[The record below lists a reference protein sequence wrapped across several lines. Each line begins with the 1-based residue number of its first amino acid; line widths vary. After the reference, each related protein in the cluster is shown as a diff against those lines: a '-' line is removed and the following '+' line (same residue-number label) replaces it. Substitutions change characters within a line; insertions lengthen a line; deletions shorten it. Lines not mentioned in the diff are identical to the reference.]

1 MVTELA
7 GASAPK
13 DARVAPPKDAG
24 ATLDDVADRGGA
36 IARHLAQAVEQLR
49 HVNPVRV
56 SGRVTDVIGLVIEG
70 TGPGLPIGGVCQIE
84 RREGGESVSA
94 EVVGFRQN
102 RVLLMPLGEVSG
114 IEPGNRIVVAR
125 ERPTVSVGPS
135 LRGRVLD
142 GLGQPL
148 DDGGPI
154 AVERE
159 VALYGPHINPMERAP
174 IRQPLDLGIRALNAM
189 LTCGRG
195 QRLGIFAG
203 SGVGKSALLGM
214 IARSTRAQV
223 NVIALI
229 GERGREVREFIERDL
244 GPEGLARSVVIV
256 ATSDQPPLVRI
267 RGAFLATAIAEYF
280 RDAGLDVMLMMDSL
294 TRLAMA
300 QREVGLSIGEPPSA
314 RGYTPSVFA
323 ILPKL
328 LERAGANARGNITGL
343 YTVLVEGDDMN
354 EPVAD
359 TARSL
364 LDGHVVLSRA
374 LANQGHYPAVD
385 VLRSISR
392 LMNDIVPGPQLTR
405 ANKVR
410 SWLSTYR
417 DAEDLINIG
426 AYTAGS
432 NPKIDEAVAK
442 IDAVNRFLR
451 QDLNE
456 RSSLEESAAAL
467 AALVG

>member
-1 MVTELA
+1 MASEATTPDAAA
-7 GASAPK
+7 G
-13 DARVAPPKDAG
+13 DR
-24 ATLDDVADRGGA
+24 LDGVADRSGA
-36 IARHLAQAVEQLR
+36 IARRLAEAVEQLR

-70 TGPGLPIGGVCQIE
+70 TGPGLPIGGVCNIE
-84 RREGGESVSA
+84 RRDGGESIAA

-102 RVLLMPLGEVSG
+102 RVLLMPLGEVTG

-125 ERPTVSVGPS
+125 DRPAVGVGAG

-142 GLGQPL
+142 GLGAPI
-148 DDGGPI
+148 DGGGPI
-154 AVERE
+154 AIERE
-159 VALYGPHINPMERAP
+159 VALYGPHINPLERAP
-174 IRQPLDLGIRALNAM
+174 IRQPLDLGIRALNAL

-244 GPEGLARSVVIV
+244 GPEGLARSVVVV

-280 RDAGLDVMLMMDSL
+280 RDGGLDVMLMMDSL

-323 ILPKL
+323 ILPRL
-328 LERAGANARGNITGL
+328 LERAGASSRATITGL

-364 LDGHVVLSRA
+364 LDGHVVLSRT
-374 LANQGHYPAVD
+374 LANQGHYPAID

-392 LMNDIVPGPQLTR
+392 LMTEIVPAPHLAR

-410 SWLSTYR
+410 SWLATYR

-432 NPKIDEAVAK
+432 NARIDEAVGK
-442 IDAVNRFLR
+442 MDAITAFLR
-451 QDLNE
+451 QGLNE
-456 RSSLEESAAAL
+456 RSSFEESAAAL
-467 AALVG
+467 TALAG

>member
-1 MVTELA
+1 MEPERDEIPATTELD
-7 GASAPK
+7 G
-13 DARVAPPKDAG
+13 VAE
-24 ATLDDVADRGGA
+24 RGSA
-36 IARHLAQAVEQLR
+36 IAQHLAQAVEQLR
-49 HVNPVRV
+49 HVNPVRI

-70 TGPGLPIGGVCQIE
+70 TGPGLPIGGVCRIE
-84 RREGGESVSA
+84 RRDGGDSIAA

-125 ERPTVSVGPS
+125 ERPTVAVGPG

-142 GLGQPL
+142 GLGQPI
-148 DDGGPI
+148 DGGGPI

-159 VALYGPHINPMERAP
+159 VALYGSHINPLERPP
-174 IRQPLDLGIRALNAM
+174 IRQPLDLGVRAINTM

-214 IARSTRAQV
+214 IARNTRAQV

-229 GERGREVREFIERDL
+229 GERGREVREFMERDL
-244 GPEGLARSVVIV
+244 GPEGLARSVVVV

-323 ILPKL
+323 ILPRL
-328 LERAGANARGNITGL
+328 LERAGASKRAAITGL

-374 LANQGHYPAVD
+374 LANQGHYPAID

-392 LMNDIVPGPQLTR
+392 LMNDIVPEGQLQR

-432 NPKIDEAVAK
+432 NPRIDEAVARFES
-442 IDAVNRFLR
+442 VQTFLR
-451 QDLNE
+451 QGLNE
-456 RSSLEESAAAL
+456 KSAIEEGAAAL
-467 AALVG
+467 AALVGGPS

>member
-1 MVTELA
+1 MTALERETTA
-7 GASAPK
+7 
-13 DARVAPPKDAG
+13 D
-24 ATLDDVADRGGA
+24 LDEVADRGGT
-36 IARHLAQAVEQLR
+36 IARHLANAAEQLR

-84 RREGGESVSA
+84 RRDGGPSIAA

-125 ERPTVSVGPS
+125 ERPTIGVGPG
-135 LRGRVLD
+135 LRGRILD
-142 GLGQPL
+142 GLGVPI
-148 DDGGPI
+148 DGGGPI
-154 AVERE
+154 VIERE
-159 VALYGPHINPMERAP
+159 APLYGAHINPLERPP
-174 IRQPLDLGIRALNAM
+174 IKAPLDLGVRAMNTL

-214 IARSTRAQV
+214 IARATRAQV

-244 GPEGLARSVVIV
+244 GPEGLARSVVVV

-328 LERAGANARGNITGL
+328 LERAGACSRGAITGL
-343 YTVLVEGDDMN
+343 YTVLVEGDDLN
-354 EPVAD
+354 EPVTDA
-359 TARSL
+359 ARSI

-374 LANQGHYPAVD
+374 LANQGHYPAID

-392 LMNDIVPGPQLTR
+392 LMPEIVPEAQQKR
-405 ANKVR
+405 AAKVR
-410 SWLSTYR
+410 SWLATYR

-432 NPKIDEAVAK
+432 NPKIDEAIAK
-442 IDAVNRFLR
+442 MDAVQAFLR
-451 QDLNE
+451 QGLNE
-456 RSSLEESAAAL
+456 KSTIEEGAAAL
-467 AALVG
+467 AALAG

>member
-1 MVTELA
+1 MQ
-7 GASAPK
+7 
-13 DARVAPPKDAG
+13 
-24 ATLDDVADRGGA
+24 DDLTADLEEVADRSGA
-36 IARHLAQAVEQLR
+36 IARHLAHAVEQLR
-49 HVNPVRV
+49 RVNPVRV

-70 TGPGLPIGGVCQIE
+70 TGPGLPIGGVCRIE
-84 RREGGESVSA
+84 RRDGGPPTAA
-94 EVVGFRQN
+94 EVVGFRHN

-125 ERPTVSVGPS
+125 ERPAIGVGPG

-142 GLGQPL
+142 GLGVPL
-148 DDGGPI
+148 DGGGPI
-154 AVERE
+154 VVERE
-159 VALYGPHINPMERAP
+159 VPLYGPHINPLERPP
-174 IRQPLDLGIRALNAM
+174 IRQPLDLGIRAMNAL

-214 IARSTRAQV
+214 IARSTRAAV
-223 NVIALI
+223 NVIALV

-244 GPEGLARSVVIV
+244 GSEGLARSVVVV

-267 RGAFLATAIAEYF
+267 RAAFLATAIAEYF

-323 ILPKL
+323 MLPRL
-328 LERAGANARGNITGL
+328 LERAGACARGAITGL

-354 EPVAD
+354 EPVTDA
-359 TARSL
+359 ARSI
-364 LDGHVVLSRA
+364 LDGHVVLSRT

-392 LMNDIVPGPQLTR
+392 LMNDIVPAAHLQR
-405 ANKVR
+405 AAKVR
-410 SWLSTYR
+410 SWLATYR

-426 AYTAGS
+426 AYSAGS
-432 NPKIDEAVAK
+432 NARIDEAMAK
-442 IDAVNRFLR
+442 ADAIQAFLR
-451 QDLNE
+451 QGLNE
-456 RSSLEESAAAL
+456 RSTLEEGAAAL
-467 AALVG
+467 AALAGC

>member
-1 MVTELA
+1 MPHAPDDEA
-7 GASAPK
+7 G
-13 DARVAPPKDAG
+13 VN
-24 ATLDDVADRGGA
+24 LDEVADRGSA
-36 IARHLAQAVEQLR
+36 IARHLAHAVEQLQ
-49 HVNPVRV
+49 HVNPVRI

-84 RREGGESVSA
+84 RRAGGDSIAA

-125 ERPTVSVGPS
+125 DRSTVGVGPG
-135 LRGRVLD
+135 LRGRVLN
-142 GLGQPL
+142 GLGVPL
-148 DDGGPI
+148 DGGGAI

-159 VALYGPHINPMERAP
+159 VPLHGPHINPLERAP
-174 IRQPLDLGIRALNAM
+174 IRTPLDLGIRALNAM

-244 GPEGLARSVVIV
+244 GPEGLARSVVVV

-280 RDAGLDVMLMMDSL
+280 RDEGLDVMLMMDSL

-323 ILPKL
+323 ILPRL
-328 LERAGANARGNITGL
+328 LERAGANAHGNITGL

-354 EPVAD
+354 EPIAD

-374 LANQGHYPAVD
+374 LANQGHYPAID

-392 LMNDIVPGPQLTR
+392 LMTDVVPEAQLTR

-426 AYTAGS
+426 AYTGGS
-432 NPKIDEAVAK
+432 NARIDEAVAK
-442 IDAVNRFLR
+442 MDAVQTFLR
-451 QDLNE
+451 QGLNE
-456 RSSLEESAAAL
+456 RSTLEEGAAAL